1 MTAQDPIQ
9 DRERRTTREETAM
22 NDRPNDSSPLDGQ
35 HPVPLPTAEERVAH
49 RTRST
54 RRVGRVR
61 AVIAGGAVLTSLA
74 GAGAIVAASQS
85 TASTDSSTSTS
96 AASTTSSSSSTS
108 GSSTSSN
115 LVTSGSGGTSNASTG
130 GS

>member
-1 MTAQDPIQ
+1 MS
-9 DRERRTTREETAM
+9 
-22 NDRPNDSSPLDGQ
+22 DRPNPASPLDGQ
-35 HPVPLPTAEERVAH
+35 RPVPLPTAEERAAH

-85 TASTDSSTSTS
+85 TSSTDSSSSISSSSGTSTS
-96 AASTTSSSSSTS
+96 ST
-108 GSSTSSN
+108 
-115 LVTSGSGGTSNASTG
+115 LVTSGSGSASNASTG